1 LCVCIRPSVGP
12 AIASGDRGA
21 PLRLL
26 FLSLAMGAFWFALS
40 GHTEPLILGCGLVS
54 IGIVAGLTHRMGVV
68 DREGFPFE
76 ILFRALAYSAWL
88 GVEILQSSLS
98 VARIILSPRMS
109 ISPRLVRV
117 PVGLESDLGR
127 AIYANSIT
135 ATPGTVCINV
145 WDDHLV
151 VHALDAKSAD
161 ELSGGDM
168 EARVRVVEAAQLEM
182 RRKEVG

>member
-1 LCVCIRPSVGP
+1 
-12 AIASGDRGA
+12 
-21 PLRLL
+21 LRLL

>member
-1 LCVCIRPSVGP
+1 M
-12 AIASGDRGA
+12 
-21 PLRLL
+21 RLL
-26 FLSLAMGAFWFALS
+26 ILSLAMGAFWFALS
-40 GHTEPLILGCGLVS
+40 GHTEPLILGCGAAS
-54 IGIVAGLTHRMGVV
+54 IAIVAVITHRMGVV

-88 GVEILQSSLS
+88 GVQILQSSLA
-98 VARIILSPRMS
+98 VAKVVLSPRMS

-117 PVGLESDLGR
+117 PLRLRTDLGR

-151 VHALDAKSAD
+151 VHALDEGSAQG
-161 ELSGGDM
+161 LVNGDM
-168 EARVRVVEAAQLEM
+168 EARVAVVECSQREV
-182 RRKEVG
+182 RRGEVD

>member
-1 LCVCIRPSVGP
+1 
-12 AIASGDRGA
+12 
-21 PLRLL
+21 LRLL
-26 FLSLAMGAFWFALS
+26 ILSLAMGAFWFALS
-40 GHTEPLILGCGLVS
+40 GHTEPLILGCGAVS
-54 IGIVAGLTHRMGVV
+54 IVVVASLTHRMGVV

-98 VARIILSPRMS
+98 VARVVLSPRMP
-109 ISPRLVRV
+109 IAPRLVRV
-117 PVGLESDLGR
+117 PMGLRSDLGR

-151 VHALDAKSAD
+151 VHALDEASAR
-161 ELSGGDM
+161 ELALGDM
-168 EARVRVVEAAQLEM
+168 ESRVRVVEGAQRELRSE
-182 RRKEVG
+182 GDG

>member
-1 LCVCIRPSVGP
+1 M
-12 AIASGDRGA
+12 
-21 PLRLL
+21 RLL
-26 FLSLAMGAFWFALS
+26 ILSLAMGAFWFALS
-40 GHTEPLILGCGLVS
+40 GHTEPLILGCSAAS
-54 IGIVAGLTHRMGVV
+54 IAIVAVITHRMGVV

-88 GVEILQSSLS
+88 GVQILQSSLA
-98 VARIILSPRMS
+98 VAKVVLSPRMS

-117 PVGLESDLGR
+117 PLRLRTDLGR

-151 VHALDAKSAD
+151 VHALDEGSAQG
-161 ELSGGDM
+161 LVNGDM
-168 EARVRVVEAAQLEM
+168 EARVAVVECSQREV
-182 RRKEVG
+182 RRGEVD